1 MAFVVRAW
9 HLRPPADVKHPKRR
23 VLRLSVSEDG
33 IPPTI
38 ALALRVNKDPDGLL
52 RVVAR
57 SSAGTLA
64 GFASSLDRLA
74 WGVSEECLTPEEA
87 DAADLGDLAPMVD
100 EWWWEEEEGEES
112 VSPSG
117 SFRRVAEWSAEGDA
131 RLRELEARH
140 KEEMGGC
147 ALDVEARF
155 RELLARFE
163 EERKAAVL
171 ELEAR
176 NEEERKAAVLEL
188 EARFEEET
196 EAAVLELEA
205 RNEEERKAARLELEA
220 RNEAHRKWLLGDVEA
235 RLEEER
241 ACNEALRAVHKAKIV
256 SLICNLAIRHE
267 AEMLSDPVVE
277 MERRHKAEIV
287 ACHNENRARMLA
299 AFRRSLIVDEYMTES
314 EADAVVGSL

>member
-38 ALALRVNKDPDGLL
+38 ALALRVKKDPDGLL

-87 DAADLGDLAPMVD
+87 DAAELGDLAPMVD

-117 SFRRVAEWSAEGDA
+117 SFTRVAEWSAEGDA

-155 RELLARFE
+155 RVLLARFE

-176 NEEERKAAVLEL
+176 NEEERKAAV
-188 EARFEEET
+188 
-196 EAAVLELEA
+196 
-205 RNEEERKAARLELEA
+205 LELEA